1 MTAPVTGS
9 IVFLGSGIGGLPYL
23 ECARSLLPGRPM
35 HYLADDAG
43 FPYGTKTQPQ
53 IEDLLLERTRRL
65 KARLLPAVLVIACDT
80 ASQVGLAS
88 LRYAH
93 PDLPIVGT
101 VPAIKPAAASTK
113 SGKIGVIATERAV
126 VDPYLDDL
134 IVRYASEIEVVKLA
148 AQDLVAFVENR
159 FLDSSPTERAAAVMP
174 YVRAFIEAGVDR
186 IVLACTHF
194 LFLEKDFLAC
204 CEALGSADVQIID
217 SRQGVANR
225 LAELIKGMDTDF
237 DAENSGGRSMA
248 NRLLLT
254 GEPPF
259 DPRYRLWAE
268 HFGLSAP
275 ERL

>member
-1 MTAPVTGS
+1 MTAPVKGS

-23 ECARSLLPGRPM
+23 EYARSLLPARPM

-43 FPYGTKTQPQ
+43 FPYGTKTPPQ

-65 KARLLPAVLVIACDT
+65 KARLLPAILVVACDT

-88 LRYAH
+88 LRHAH

-101 VPAIKPAAASTK
+101 VPAIKPAVASTK
-113 SGKIGVIATERAV
+113 SGKVGVITTERAV

-134 IVRYASEIEVVKLA
+134 IVRYASEIEVMKLA
-148 AQDLVAFVENR
+148 AQGLVAFVENR
-159 FLDSSPTERAAAVMP
+159 FLDSGPAERAAAVMP

-186 IVLACTHF
+186 IVLACAHF
-194 LFLEKDFLAC
+194 LYLEKDFLAC
-204 CEALGSADVQIID
+204 CEALGATDVQIID

-225 LAELIKGMDTDF
+225 LAGLVKGMDADL
-237 DAENSGGRSMA
+237 DAENPGGRSA
-248 NRLLLT
+248 ASRLLLT

-259 DPRYRLWAE
+259 GPGYGLWAE
-268 HFGLSAP
+268 HFGLLAP